1 MKEQN
6 TQGTRKPVSFGEA
19 MLILLAML
27 VVMGLGV
34 IKFGLS
40 SMTPVLLVIA
50 LVILWAKLRGASW
63 DDIHAGITEGVKT
76 GIIPIFIFVL
86 IGALI
91 SVWIAAGIIPSMMV
105 FGFHLISAQWFVPSV
120 FLVCAIVGTSIGS
133 AFTIISTIGIAL
145 FGMGTTMGF
154 NPALVAGAIISGA
167 IFGDKTSP
175 LSDSTNLA
183 AAIAESELFAH
194 IKNLMW
200 STIPAFLVSLVLYF
214 LMGTGS
220 SDANA
225 MGKINKTV
233 ATLTANFSITWWAV
247 LPIIVMFVCAWRKV
261 PAIATLLLNVGLGIV
276 MLFIEKPATSL
287 SSIATMIESGF
298 VSKTGNASVDALL
311 TRGGISA
318 MMSTVSLIILT
329 LTLGGLLM
337 KFNIIQTAMVPLAQR
352 LKNTGSVVTA
362 AILSGIGVNVFV
374 GEQYLSVILPG
385 KAFKQT
391 FNDRGLDNLALSR
404 VLEDGGTVIN
414 YLVPWGVA
422 AVFAA
427 NTLGVS
433 TLAYLPFCFF
443 SLLSPLFSILSGFT
457 GVGLK
462 RLPST
467 DDRSATSATVAAP
480 GREGQGA

>member
-1 MKEQN
+1 MKEQSN
-6 TQGTRKPVSFGEA
+6 KSHKPVSFGEA
-19 MLILLAML
+19 IIILLAML
-27 VVMGLGV
+27 AIMGLGV

-40 SMTPVLLVIA
+40 PTTPVLLVIA
-50 LVILWAKLRGASW
+50 LVILWAKVRGADW
-63 DDIHAGITEGVKT
+63 DTIHGGITEGIKT
-76 GIIPIFIFVL
+76 GIIPIFIFLL

-183 AAIAESELFAH
+183 SAIAESELFAH

-200 STIPAFLVSLVLYF
+200 STIPAFFVSLILYF
-214 LMGTGS
+214 ILGTGA
-220 SDANA
+220 SDSNA
-225 MGKINKTV
+225 MGKINTTV
-233 ATLTANFSITWWAV
+233 ATLNANFSITWWAA
-247 LPIIVMFVCAWRKV
+247 LPIIVMFVCAWRKI
-261 PAIATLLLNVGLGIV
+261 PAIETLLLNVGLGIV
-276 MLFIEKPATSL
+276 MLFIEKPSTSI
-287 SSIATMIESGF
+287 SSVATMIESGF

-311 TRGGISA
+311 SRGGISA

-337 KFNIIQTAMVPLAQR
+337 QFNIIQTAMVPLAKR
-352 LKNTGSVVTA
+352 LKSSGSLVTA
-362 AILSGIGVNVFV
+362 AILSGIGVNIFV

-414 YLVPWGVA
+414 YLIPWGVA

-443 SLLSPLFSILSGFT
+443 SLFSPVFSILSGFT

-462 RLPST
+462 RLPSS
-467 DDRSATSATVAAP
+467 DDQSATAASMAAD
-480 GREGQGA
+480 GR

>member
-1 MKEQN
+1 
-6 TQGTRKPVSFGEA
+6 
-19 MLILLAML
+19 
-27 VVMGLGV
+27 
-34 IKFGLS
+34 
-40 SMTPVLLVIA
+40 
-50 LVILWAKLRGASW
+50 
-63 DDIHAGITEGVKT
+63 
-76 GIIPIFIFVL
+76 
-86 IGALI
+86 
-91 SVWIAAGIIPSMMV
+91 
-105 FGFHLISAQWFVPSV
+105 
-120 FLVCAIVGTSIGS
+120 
-133 AFTIISTIGIAL
+133 
-145 FGMGTTMGF
+145 MGTTMGF

-183 AAIAESELFAH
+183 SAIAESELFAH
-194 IKNLMW
+194 IKNLMR

-214 LMGTGS
+214 IMGTGS

-225 MGKINKTV
+225 LGKINKTI
-233 ATLTANFSITWWAV
+233 ATLSANFSITWWAA
-247 LPIIVMFVCAWRKV
+247 LPIVVMFVCAWRKI

-287 SSIATMIESGF
+287 SSVATMIESGF

-311 TRGGISA
+311 SRGGISA

-443 SLLSPLFSILSGFT
+443 SLLSPVFSILSGFT

-462 RLPST
+462 RLPSS
-467 DDRSATSATVAAP
+467 DDSSATAATVATQA
-480 GREGQGA
+480 REGQGA

>member
-1 MKEQN
+1 MKEN
-6 TQGTRKPVSFGEA
+6 STKTGKPISFTEA
-19 MLILLAML
+19 LMILLAML

-40 SMTPVLLVIA
+40 PTTPVLLVIS
-50 LVILWAKLRGASW
+50 LVILWAKVRGANW
-63 DDIHAGITEGVKT
+63 DTIHDGIIDGIKT
-76 GIIPIFIFVL
+76 GIIPIFIFLL

-105 FGFHLISAQWFVPSV
+105 FGFHMISAQWFVPSV
-120 FLVCAIVGTSIGS
+120 FLVCAIIGTSIGS

-183 AAIAESELFAH
+183 SAIAESELFAH

-214 LMGTGS
+214 FMGNGA

-225 MGKINKTV
+225 MGKIN
-233 ATLTANFSITWWAV
+233 ATLTTLNTHFSITWWAV
-247 LPIIVMFVCAWRKV
+247 LPILVMFACAWRKI
-261 PAIATLLLNVGLGIV
+261 PAIPTLLLNIGLAIV
-276 MLFIEKPATSL
+276 MIFIEKPTTSL

-298 VSKTGNASVDALL
+298 VSKTGNGSVDALL

-337 KFNIIQTAMVPLAQR
+337 KFNVIQTVMVPLAKR
-352 LKNTGSVVTA
+352 LHGTGSLVTA
-362 AILSGIGVNVFV
+362 AILAGIGVNIFV

-385 KAFKQT
+385 KAFKET
-391 FNDRGLDNLALSR
+391 FNARGLDNLALSR

-443 SLLSPLFSILSGFT
+443 SLLSPVFSILSGFT

-462 RLPST
+462 RLPSK
-467 DDRSATSATVAAP
+467 DDRSATAASIAAN
-480 GREGQGA
+480 GR

>member
-1 MKEQN
+1 MKEN
-6 TQGTRKPVSFGEA
+6 KKAWRAVSFGEA
-19 MLILLAML
+19 LTILLVML
-27 VVMGLGV
+27 LVMGTGV

-40 SMTPVLLVIA
+40 PMTPVLLVIA
-50 LVILWAKLRGASW
+50 LVILWAKLRGAEW
-63 DDIHAGITEGVKT
+63 DDIHNGIIDGIKT
-76 GIIPIFIFVL
+76 GIIPIFIFLL

-120 FLVCAIVGTSIGS
+120 FLVCAIIGTSIGS

-183 AAIAESELFAH
+183 SAIAESELFAH

-200 STIPAFLVSLVLYF
+200 STIPAFIVSLILYF
-214 LMGTGS
+214 FMGTGA
-220 SDANA
+220 SDTNA
-225 MGKINKTV
+225 LGKISSTI
-233 ATLTANFSITWWAV
+233 ATLNTHFTITWWAA
-247 LPIIVMFVCAWRKV
+247 LPIIVMFVCAWRKI
-261 PAIATLLLNVGLGIV
+261 PAIATLFLNVVLGVV
-276 MLFIEKPATSL
+276 MIFIENPSTSL
-287 SSIATMIESGF
+287 KSIATMIESGF
-298 VSKTGNASVDALL
+298 VAKTGNASVDALL

-337 KFNIIQTAMVPLAQR
+337 KFNIIQTAMVPLANR
-352 LKNTGSVVTA
+352 LKGTGAVVTA
-362 AILSGIGVNVFV
+362 AILSGIGVNIFV

-443 SLLSPLFSILSGFT
+443 SLLSPIFSILSGFT

-462 RLPST
+462 RLPAS
-467 DDRSATSATVAAP
+467 DDQSATSATVAAS
-480 GREGQGA
+480 GR